1 VGLTGQATLHKPDA
15 NHQKIAIQA
24 RDVCDRVSDLICK
37 MHDFPLTLLQTAT
50 LRPFLQDCQRM
61 EIRGNALT
69 IKSLP
74 STCEDGT
81 SSA

>member
-1 VGLTGQATLHKPDA
+1 
-15 NHQKIAIQA
+15 
-24 RDVCDRVSDLICK
+24 
-37 MHDFPLTLLQTAT
+37 MHDFPLALVQTAT
-50 LRPFLQDCQRM
+50 LRPFLQDCQM
-61 EIRGNALT
+61 VEIRGNALT